1 MIVTVVNHKGGVT
14 KTTSAVHLAGFL
26 ALEFGEG
33 STALIDTDPNEGALE
48 WAARGEEL
56 GFTLP
61 FGVYGPEDDPQEEHV
76 VYDSQ
81 GRLFGE
87 DLEAVAEFSDVTVVP
102 TTVDG
107 VPVNTL
113 MRFMD
118 DVRDLGAEERCR
130 VLLTRVPNRWSSLRG
145 TRTRRALEGES
156 IPLFAGHIRERVA
169 LQDAGTLGAMVYE
182 MKGKGAREAW
192 EDYVRVGRE
201 LIGGRG

>member
-33 STALIDTDPNEGALE
+33 STALVDTDPNEGALE
-48 WAARGEEL
+48 WAARGEEF
-56 GFTLP
+56 GYKLP
-61 FGVYGPEDDPQEEHV
+61 FGVYGPEDDPGEEHV

-87 DLEAVAEFSDVTVVP
+87 DLEAVAEFSDVMVVP

-118 DVRDLGAEERCR
+118 DVKDLGAEERCR
-130 VLLTRVPNRWSSLRG
+130 VLLTRVPSRWSSLRG
-145 TRTRRALEGES
+145 VRTRRALEAEG
-156 IPLFAGHIRERVA
+156 IPLFAGQIRERVA
-169 LQDAGTLGAMVYE
+169 LQDAGTVGAMVYE
-182 MKGKGAREAW
+182 MKGKGAAEAW
-192 EDYVRVGRE
+192 EDYAKVGRE
-201 LIGGRG
+201 LVGGRG